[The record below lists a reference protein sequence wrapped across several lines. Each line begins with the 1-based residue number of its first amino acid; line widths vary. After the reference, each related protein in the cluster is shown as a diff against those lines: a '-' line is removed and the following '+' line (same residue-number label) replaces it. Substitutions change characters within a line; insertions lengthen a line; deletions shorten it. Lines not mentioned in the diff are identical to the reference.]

1 MSTEHQHW
9 YAKANDEFSQMA
21 SWLQS
26 PLLLAIRLFW
36 GWQFFTDGWAKLHNL
51 ARVTDFFVSL
61 GIPAP
66 GLSAHF
72 VSGLEFIG
80 GLMLMLGLATR
91 FMSLLLACNM
101 FVAFYTAER
110 DALFSVFRDP
120 DKFTGADA
128 YGLLFASVLL
138 LVFGAGAISVDHL
151 LRHHFEKKRLE
162 RKAQLEATA

>member
-9 YAKANDEFSQMA
+9 YAKMYDEIAQMA

-26 PLLLAIRLFW
+26 PFLLFVRLYW
-36 GWQFFTDGWAKLHNL
+36 GWLFMIDGWGKLHNL

-72 VSGLEFIG
+72 VAGLEFIG
-80 GLMLMLGLATR
+80 GMLLILGLANR
-91 FMSLLLACNM
+91 FVGLLLTCNM
-101 FVAFYTAER
+101 LVAYYTAER
-110 DALFSVFRDP
+110 EALKSIISDP

-128 YGLLFASVLL
+128 YTYFFAALIIFI
-138 LVFGAGAISVDHL
+138 FGAGAISVDHL

>member
-9 YAKANDEFSQMA
+9 YAKMYDEIAQMA

-26 PLLLAIRLFW
+26 PFLLFVRVYW
-36 GWQFFTDGWAKLHNL
+36 GWQFMIDGWGKLHNL
-51 ARVTDFFVSL
+51 ARVTDFFTSL

-66 GLSAHF
+66 GINAHF
-72 VSGLEFIG
+72 VAGLEFIG
-80 GLMLMLGLATR
+80 GLMLILGLANR
-91 FMSLLLACNM
+91 FVALLLTCNM
-101 FVAFYTAER
+101 FVAYYTAER
-110 DALFSVFRDP
+110 DALKSIFSDP

-128 YGLLFASVLL
+128 YNLFFASVIIFI
-138 LVFGAGAISVDHL
+138 FGAGALSVDHL